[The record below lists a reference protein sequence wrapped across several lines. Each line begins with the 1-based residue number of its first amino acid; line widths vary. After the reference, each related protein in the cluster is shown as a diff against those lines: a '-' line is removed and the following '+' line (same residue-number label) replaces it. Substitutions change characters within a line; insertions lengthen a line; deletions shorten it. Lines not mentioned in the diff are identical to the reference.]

1 MPRRP
6 SNETRRLREVVT
18 PDRRLADAPWSF
30 TGRLI
35 TLAKADKL
43 VNPDFLNA
51 LLVAG
56 YLLGGTICIVLLA
69 SWALRRFG
77 KRRK

>member
-1 MPRRP
+1 MLRRR
-6 SNETRRLREVVT
+6 SNETARLSEVPLT
-18 PDRRLADAPWSF
+18 
-30 TGRLI
+30 
-35 TLAKADKL
+35 KATKL

-56 YLLGGTICIVLLA
+56 YLLGGTISIVLLA

-77 KRRK
+77 KPEMKAGTSP

>member
-1 MPRRP
+1 MLVDR
-6 SNETRRLREVVT
+6 TRRAIVVAVLALLSVALGAIT
-18 PDRRLADAPWSF
+18 P
-30 TGRLI
+30 
-35 TLAKADKL
+35 AKADKL
-43 VNPDFLNA
+43 VNRDFLNV

>member
-1 MPRRP
+1 M
-6 SNETRRLREVVT
+6 RLEFCRQ
-18 PDRRLADAPWSF
+18 A
-30 TGRLI
+30 I

-43 VNPDFLNA
+43 VNQDFLNA